1 MRWGDR
7 PVWVRCVA
15 GAYVIGFLEGTGA
28 HAYFLATGGL
38 QAYGYAPMPVQL
50 LFHALLL
57 LDLLVALLI
66 VRARP
71 GGALLAAGVM
81 LLDLAGNWDCTW
93 HAVLADPVAYLRPAG
108 LLPITAFGIFVVFTA
123 LPLRRGLANAE
134 APGDDHRHRPDAPHA
149 SIG

>member
-15 GAYVIGFLEGTGA
+15 GAYAIGFLEGTAA

-38 QAYGYAPMPVQL
+38 HAYGYAPLPVQL

-57 LDLLVALLI
+57 LDLLVAVLI

-71 GGALLAAGVM
+71 SGALLAAAVM
-81 LLDLAGNWDCTW
+81 LLDLAGNWDGAW
-93 HAVLADPVAYLRPAG
+93 HAVLADPTAYLRPAG
-108 LLPITAFGIFVVFTA
+108 LLPITAFGIFVVITA
-123 LPLRRGLANAE
+123 LPLRRCLANTRSA
-134 APGDDHRHRPDAPHA
+134 G
-149 SIG
+149 